1 MSQVEPL
8 PDRLTPIPQ
17 SFFAESYGLGLIS
30 SLTHATL
37 FGIAVVQVSAV
48 GLFGIVHTVLARLT
62 LIVDQSW
69 YSRDTGTKAFRGMV
83 TFLYEVNSV
92 SIHTSDKG
100 HLENHLCLYFY
111 FVKLCSTW
119 PWVLFQLWDIL
130 KLQTI
135 VKNLF
140 VPMMVLRVAIDLLI
154 CGCLPI
160 TLHESRTE
168 ISSLRMG
175 QLINTLI
182 IYAFNRFLLTTMAVM
197 GMTIALIVNPR
208 NVGTMTLES
217 AIVHETVYINNFL
230 ASLNSRSHLRGI
242 AVSLSTVMFDVDVP
256 MSGIRTTRNDT
267 PLEIVNFSNDA
278 DASKHSEDVDIMITR
293 EVISEVH
300 DPDLF
305 HAQKSI
311 DVV

>member
-69 YSRDTGTKAFRGMV
+69 YSRDTEYFMFYHTSALDGNCTYALR
-83 TFLYEVNSV
+83 NSV

-154 CGCLPI
+154 CGCLSI

-168 ISSLRMG
+168 ISSLS
-175 QLINTLI
+175 
-182 IYAFNRFLLTTMAVM
+182 MAVM

-242 AVSLSTVMFDVDVP
+242 TVSLSTIAFDVDVP

-267 PLEIVNFSNDA
+267 PLDVVNFSNDA
-278 DASKHSEDVDIMITR
+278 GGSKHSEDVDIMITR